1 MKRSTLNLAVAAAV
15 LLLAG
20 CATPGPEVPLE
31 EPQELPATHPPVPVE
46 HDWWAAYHDP
56 ALNALVDE
64 ALRHNT
70 DLERAMARIDEA
82 RAVLGLARSAGG
94 PVVSAGVSGDRQRF
108 SENGRIPL
116 GNLSPWQN
124 NFVATL
130 DVSYEIDLWGRLA
143 AATAAA
149 RSELLASEYARETIR
164 IALAAQVVQSYASL
178 RALDEQIVVYQR
190 AVSAQREGLRLN
202 RERFDAGDMSE
213 LDWRQLEAEL
223 LANETQLPRLAR
235 ARGETERSLAL
246 MLGRSPRAVLESGV
260 ARATT
265 EVAPLVAGG
274 VPSGLPSDLLQ
285 RRPDVRRAEAALLA
299 AGARVDVARA
309 AYLPSITLTASAGRQ
324 SAELSNL
331 LDGPSTI
338 FSLVASLTQPIW
350 NAGALDSQRDVA
362 IARARQAELDYR
374 DAVAAS
380 FKELRDALSAH
391 EEAQATLRFTEQRE
405 RSLTRASELTG
416 VRFEGGV
423 SSRLDAIEAE
433 RAALTAR
440 AQLADARRALA
451 SAQAD
456 VFRALG
462 GGFTEGTS
470 VARAT
475 PRPGS

>member
-1 MKRSTLNLAVAAAV
+1 MV

-20 CATPGPEVPLE
+20 CATPGPGVSLQA
-31 EPQELPATHPPVPVE
+31 PQELPATNPPIPVAP
-46 HDWWAAYHDP
+46 DWWTAYSDP
-56 ALNALVDE
+56 ALSTLVDE

-70 DLERAMARIDEA
+70 DLARAMARIDEA
-82 RAVLGLARSAGG
+82 RALVGSARSANG
-94 PVVSAGVSGDRQRF
+94 PVVSANVSGNRQRF
-108 SENGRIPL
+108 TENGRVPL
-116 GNLSPWQN
+116 GEFSPWANLFQ
-124 NFVATL
+124 ATL
-130 DVSYEIDLWGRLA
+130 DVSYEVDLWGRFA
-143 AATAAA
+143 SATEAA
-149 RSELLASEYARETIR
+149 RSELLASEYARDTIR

-202 RERFDAGDMSE
+202 RERFEAGDMSE

-235 ARGETERSLAL
+235 ALGETERALAL
-246 MLGRSPRAVLESGV
+246 MLGRSPRAVLEQGV
-260 ARATT
+260 ARA
-265 EVAPLVAGG
+265 AADAPPLVAGG
-274 VPSGLPSDLLQ
+274 VPSGLPSDLLE
-285 RRPDVRRAEAALLA
+285 RRPDVRQAEAVLRA

-309 AYLPSITLTASAGRQ
+309 AYLPSITLTASAGKA
-324 SAELSNL
+324 STELSDL
-331 LDGPSTI
+331 LDGRSTI
-338 FSLVASLTQPIW
+338 FSVLASLTQPIW
-350 NAGALDSQRDVA
+350 NAGALDAQRDVA

-374 DAVAAS
+374 DAVAAA

-405 RSLTRASELTG
+405 RSLARASELTG

-433 RAALTAR
+433 RDALTAQ

-451 SAQAD
+451 AAQAD